1 MSYSYLNVLQ
11 IGDNYSDGN
20 VKKVITFLT
29 SENGRLDIKLVD
41 PLPVRLIEDKT
52 EEWASWSYK
61 NWGCKWVDNCTFD
74 GVNILQFNTGNGDGK
89 NFVMKLSKKFPEI
102 LFTHLFQ
109 VVGYI
114 DYFKKEVIKNA
125 TVVEAV
131 DGEWNDFF
139 PSEKESGILETMNY
153 Y

>member
-1 MSYSYLNVLQ
+1 MSDLYLNVLQ
-11 IGDNYSDGN
+11 IGNNFSGES
-20 VKKVITFLT
+20 VKEVTTFLT
-29 SENGRLDIKLVD
+29 SKNGELDITLID

-52 EEWASWSYK
+52 GERASWSYK

-74 GVNILQFNTGNGDGK
+74 GVNRLQFITGNGDGK

-139 PSEKESGILETMNY
+139 PSEKESGIPETMNY